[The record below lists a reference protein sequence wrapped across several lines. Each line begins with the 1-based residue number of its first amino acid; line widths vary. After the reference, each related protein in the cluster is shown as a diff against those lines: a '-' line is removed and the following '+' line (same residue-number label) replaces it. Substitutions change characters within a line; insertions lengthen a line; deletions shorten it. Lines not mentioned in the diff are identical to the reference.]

1 MMLSRGVDATFANEA
16 NKSSD
21 PAPLLSFLQVAA
33 TRERKGDVIRQV
45 QAGRDLIS

>member
-1 MMLSRGVDATFANEA
+1 MLSRGVDATFANEA

-21 PAPLLSFLQVAA
+21 PAPLLSFLQVATSPFLSLVA
-33 TRERKGDVIRQV
+33 IRQV